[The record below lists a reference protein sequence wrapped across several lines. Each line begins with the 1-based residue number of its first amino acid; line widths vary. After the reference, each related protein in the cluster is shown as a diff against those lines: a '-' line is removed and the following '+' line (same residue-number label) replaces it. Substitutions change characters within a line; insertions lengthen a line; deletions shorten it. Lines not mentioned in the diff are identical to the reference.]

1 VHRVF
6 LHIILIFLCGL
17 TITARAQAPDPDSDA
32 KSPPAA
38 LLPDKP
44 IVEYDPVGNS
54 YLYYYSYDTR
64 KLMPYKVV
72 SAEEYRRE
80 QFLNLLRRGWAGE
93 NNAQASEGLT
103 SGHLPTTFNIR
114 SNVFRKVFGSNEI
127 TINPQGNVD
136 LTFAVNHTYTDNPV
150 IPERYRGTTNFDFN
164 TKMQFNIDGSI
175 GDRLKLN
182 FNYNTEA
189 TFDFETNLKLEYS
202 GDEDDIIQKI
212 EAGNVTLPLD
222 GSLITG
228 SQSLFGIKTD
238 LKFGNLLVTG
248 IFSRQDA
255 ESKSVELRGG
265 GQTNIFEIESDQYD
279 ANRHFFLAQYFYD
292 NYDRHLSNLPL
303 ILSGIN
309 IKRVEVWITN
319 KSARFDNSRNIVAF
333 MDLGERERIYN
344 KNFNPGISRFPS
356 DSLSNDL
363 LSKIVVSNLR
373 EAGNI
378 TNYLSSKGLRNGE
391 DFEKLDNARRLDES
405 EYRVNTQLGYVSL
418 NQALNNDEV
427 LAVAFEYEAAGKT
440 YRVGEFSTDG
450 IVAPNTLVMKLL
462 KGTSLTPKLPTWKL
476 MMKNVYSLNDYSIS
490 AKDFQMDIMYEN
502 SEVGTGVPYLSEGGK
517 KVAQIPL
524 LRVLNLDNLNSQHDA
539 FPDGQFDFV
548 EGITVLSDRGK
559 IIFPVLEPFGSYLE
573 RQFDNPTTA
582 AKYVF
587 KELYDSSLVK
597 AQSVADKN
605 RFKLVGSYLSE
616 GGSEIRLN
624 ATNIPQGSVV
634 VTAGGMQLQENIDYE
649 VNYVL
654 GTVRILNQAYL
665 ESGTPIKVTLENRE
679 LFNLQTKTLIG
690 AHLKYKFSDNFYVG
704 ATILNLSERSLTQKV
719 NWGDEPVSNTI
730 WGINTAFTTEVPLLT
745 RLVDALPILQTK
757 EKSSISV
764 DAEFAQFL
772 PGHSRA
778 IGASGGTVFIDDFE
792 NSESYLDLRNI
803 NSWVMASTP
812 QGQEKLFPN
821 WTLSDTLSYGYD
833 RARFSWFTI
842 YPEFLRNSAYTPG
855 YMKNN
860 PAKYQENHFV
870 REIPIVEV
878 FPEQEQIVGAPTNI
892 PVMNVTYYPDERG
905 PYNYTDALTSEGK
918 LINPETRWGGI
929 MRALPVTDFETAN
942 YDYIEFWVMDP
953 FVYDPNAKG
962 GKLYFNLGNLS
973 EDILKDG
980 LKSFENGLPSFDDTS
995 RYITTAW
1002 GRVPKV
1008 QALTQT
1014 FDNNYSARL
1023 YQDVGYDG
1031 LDETHE
1037 NSHFKKYVDKIT
1049 GTVITNPEARQRIT
1063 KDPSGD
1069 DYKYYLAPEYDQT
1082 EATILDRYK
1091 YYNNPDGNSRPTE
1104 QTGGDNTMGTT
1115 IPDMEDIN
1123 RDYTMNESE
1132 NYYQYEINLTPAAM
1146 RVGEN
1151 YIADMR
1157 EVSVNFKNN
1166 GQSKIRW
1173 YQFKIPVSE
1182 GRAFGAIQ
1190 DFKSIRFVRMF
1201 MRGFTD
1207 TTVLRFATLQLV
1219 RGDWRKYTQTLL
1231 QGQESTAQPEMT
1243 NAVFDISSLNIEE
1256 NSLRTPVNYVLP
1268 PGASRQI
1275 DPGQY
1280 QVRQLNE
1287 QSMMLK
1293 VIDLADGDG
1302 RAAYKNTNFD
1312 FRQYRRLKMD
1322 VHAEAINGYPLK
1334 NNELSVFVRIG
1345 TDYRYNYYE
1354 YEIPLSLTPHGVYGD
1369 NEREKVWRPENMLD
1383 VAMDIFTDAKL
1394 ERNTLLRA
1402 EGGSPAA
1409 VFEKMDGKN
1418 IVRVVGN
1425 PNLGNVRTLMIGVRN
1440 PAKRANPN
1448 DDGLAKSAIVWV
1460 NELRL
1465 TNLDESSGFA
1475 ANARMTAKLAD
1486 FGNITVAGNMM
1497 TPNFGSLESKINER
1511 TQDYM
1516 YQYDIAANLELGM
1529 LFPRG
1534 LGVRLPFFFGFMENY
1549 TTPKYNPFDQ
1559 DILLKDAV
1567 RNLTSYE
1574 RDSLY
1579 RMVLDY
1585 KQRLSFNFTNVRVA
1599 ANNMEQKV
1607 FHPSNLS
1614 VGFAYSRLFARNAKI
1629 DHQEDIN
1636 YHFNMA
1642 YAYNVQ
1648 PFYIDVFKNVG
1659 WLKSKHLRLI
1669 GDFNLNPYPNQFS
1682 FTNDINRTYNEVQFR
1697 SVVAPEVKIAPTA
1710 AKDFTWDRNYNMVWD
1725 IMRSL
1730 KLEFNA
1736 NNRARI
1742 DEPEGI
1748 INKRLD
1754 PEGYRHWHDSTWAN
1768 FWRFGRNVQYYHRY
1782 DLTYTVPINKIPF
1795 LDWTTS
1801 RFRYGGTYDWQ
1812 AAPILKDATFNPGNT
1827 ISNSRNITASLDFS
1841 FESLYNKVPFLR
1853 RVNDDFSGRIRRP
1866 PVMEE
1871 VTYERMLNFTANTKR
1886 TIRHK
1891 LKTERVKTT
1900 IVDAEGKEIKG
1911 TVEIVDENTVGVT
1924 LNQAARGV
1932 RVKVTGRVPKKQNPV
1947 SYAGKALVRAAMLVR
1962 NLSITYTGTDAT
1974 TLPGFMP
1981 GSQILGMNH
1990 ETGWAPGWGFI
2001 FGEQD
2006 ESFVE
2011 KARRMNWL
2019 SQDTNMISPY
2029 SMAHTNT
2036 WSFRATLEPFRDFRI
2051 ELGARRSY
2059 SENKLSYN
2067 VATPSAQRQV
2077 TGSFNISVLSIATAF
2092 ENPKPENDYYS
2103 KAFQTFLDNRA
2114 VIAGRLARSRAA
2126 ASSIYTGAVDPKTGF
2141 PQGYSP
2147 LSAEVL
2153 IPSFLAAYTGRS
2165 AGKVTLSNFFN
2176 IPLPNWQITYN
2187 GLSRL
2192 KALKDIVTSATL
2204 MHSYQST
2211 YAVNAYTLNQHYEE
2225 GVDGFSY
2232 VRNALGDFIARRDI
2246 MNVGITESF
2255 SPLFYVELGWFNALT
2270 TGVEWSKRRMIG
2282 LSMAN
2287 NQVTEN
2293 RTDEWRVWLGYTFR
2307 EFPVLFTFMSNR
2319 SSRAKTMLRMQ
2330 GGFKVSDNMNILRN
2344 IASDDSGL
2352 PQLADGKRTV
2362 SINCSADYTVS
2373 SNIMVRLFFDR
2384 VVNTP
2389 RVSAVGTANTTAG
2402 VSINILL
2409 AQ

>member
-1 VHRVF
+1 VHRLF
-6 LHIILIFLCGL
+6 LHIILVFLCGL
-17 TITARAQAPDPDSDA
+17 ALTVRAQEPALDA
-32 KSPPAA
+32 ESSPAT
-38 LLPDKP
+38 LLSNKP
-44 IVEYDPVGNS
+44 VIVYDPIANN
-54 YLYYYSYDTR
+54 YLYYYSFDTR
-64 KLMPYKVV
+64 KVMPYKVV

-80 QFLNLLRRGWAGE
+80 QFLNLLRRGWIDK
-93 NNAQASEGLT
+93 NNAQAAGGL
-103 SGHLPTTFNIR
+103 SGGQLPTTFNIR

-136 LTFAVNHTYTDNPV
+136 LTFAINHTYTDNPV

-189 TFDFETNLKLEYS
+189 TFDFETNLKLEYT
-202 GDEDDIIQKI
+202 GDEDDILQKI
-212 EAGNVTLPLD
+212 EAGNVSLPLD
-222 GSLITG
+222 GTLITG
-228 SQSLFGIKTD
+228 SQSLFGIKTG
-238 LKFGNLLVTG
+238 LQFGKLFVTS

-265 GQTNIFEIESDQYD
+265 GQTSIFEIEADQYD
-279 ANRHFFLAQYFYD
+279 ANRHFFLAQYFHD

-303 ILSGIN
+303 ILSGVN

-319 KSARFDNSRNIVAF
+319 KSARFEGSRNIVAF
-333 MDLGERERIYN
+333 MDLAEGDRIH
-344 KNFNPGISRFPS
+344 NPLFAKKPGRFPS

-363 LSKIVVSNLR
+363 LQKIDVNQLR
-373 EAGNI
+373 ETGNI
-378 TNYLSSKGLRNGE
+378 TNYLSGRGLRNGE
-391 DFEKLDNARRLDES
+391 DFEKLDNARRLNEN
-405 EYRVNTQLGYVSL
+405 EYKLNTQLGYISL
-418 NQALNNDEV
+418 NQTLNNDEV
-427 LAVAFEYEAAGKT
+427 LAVAFEYEAAGIT
-440 YRVGEFSTDG
+440 YKVGEFSTEG
-450 IVAPNTLVMKLL
+450 IIAPNTLVMKLL

-490 AKDFQMDIMYEN
+490 AEDFQMDVMYEN
-502 SEVGTGVPYLSEGGK
+502 SEVGTAVPYLSEGA
-517 KVAQIPL
+517 VAQKPL
-524 LRVLNLDNLNSQHDA
+524 LRVLNLDNLNSQQDA

-559 IIFPVLEPFGSYLE
+559 IIFPVLEPFGDYLE
-573 RQFDNPTTA
+573 KQIGDPAIA

-597 AQSVADKN
+597 AQSMADKN
-605 RFKLVGSYLSE
+605 RFKLSGSYLSE

-634 VTAGGMQLQENIDYE
+634 VTAGGIQLQENIDYE
-649 VNYVL
+649 VNYML

-690 AHLKYKFSDNFYVG
+690 THLKYKFNDNFYVG

-745 RLVDALPILQTK
+745 RLVDALPVLQTK

-772 PGHSRA
+772 PGHSSA

-803 NSWVMASTP
+803 NSWVLASTP
-812 QGQEKLFPN
+812 QGQEKLFPSWN
-821 WTLSDTLSYGYD
+821 TSDTLSYGYD

-855 YMKNN
+855 YIKNN

-870 REIPIVEV
+870 REIPIIEV
-878 FPEQEQIVGAPTNI
+878 FPEQEQVVGAPTNI
-892 PVMNVTYYPDERG
+892 PVMNVTYYPEERG
-905 PYNYTDALTSEGK
+905 PYNYTGALTSDGK
-918 LINPETRWGGI
+918 LTNPETRWGGV

-953 FVYDPNAKG
+953 FVYEPNAKG

-980 LKSFENGLPSFDDTS
+980 LKSFENGLPSFEDTD
-995 RYITTAW
+995 RYTTTVW
-1002 GRVPKV
+1002 GRVPKA

-1014 FDNNYSARL
+1014 FDNNYTARL

-1031 LDETHE
+1031 LDNLHE
-1037 NSHFKKYVDKIT
+1037 AEHYKIKDYLNQIT
-1049 GTVITNPEARQRIT
+1049 GKVIADAFNRI
-1063 KDPSGD
+1063 KDDPAGD
-1069 DYKYYLAPEYDQT
+1069 DYKYYLDADYDRT

-1132 NYYQYEINLTPAAM
+1132 NYYQYEINLTPGAM

-1151 YIADMR
+1151 YIADTR

-1166 GQSKIRW
+1166 GSSKVRW

-1219 RGDWRKYTQTLL
+1219 RGDWRRYTQTLL
-1231 QGQESTAQPEMT
+1231 QGQEGAAQPEMT
-1243 NAVFDISSLNIEE
+1243 NAAFDITSLNIEE
-1256 NSLRTPVNYVLP
+1256 NSRREPVNYVLP
-1268 PGASRQI
+1268 PGTSRQI

-1287 QSMMLK
+1287 QAMMLK
-1293 VIDLADGDG
+1293 VVDLADGDA

-1334 NNELSVFVRIG
+1334 NNDLSVFIRIG

-1354 YEIPLSLTPHGVYGD
+1354 YEIPLSLTPHGVYSD

-1383 VAMDIFTDAKL
+1383 IAMDIFTDAKL
-1394 ERNTLLRA
+1394 ERNALMKA
-1402 EGGSPAA
+1402 EGGSLAS
-1409 VFEKMDGKN
+1409 VFEKLDGKN

-1425 PNLGNVRTLMIGVRN
+1425 PNLGNVRTLMIGIRN
-1440 PAKRANPN
+1440 PAKRANPD
-1448 DDGLAKSAIVWV
+1448 DDGLAKSTVVWV

-1511 TQDYM
+1511 SQVYI

-1529 LFPRG
+1529 LFPRS

-1599 ANNMEQKV
+1599 ANSTEQRV

-1614 VGFAYSRLFARNAKI
+1614 LGFSYSRLFARNAKI

-1648 PFYIDVFKNVG
+1648 PFYIDVFKNAA
-1659 WLKSKHLRLI
+1659 WLKSKYLRLI

-1682 FTNDINRTYNEVQFR
+1682 FTTDINRTYNEVQFR
-1697 SVVAPEVKIAPTA
+1697 SVVAPDLQIAPTA
-1710 AKDFTWDRNYNMVWD
+1710 AKDFTWDRNYNMLWD
-1725 IMRSL
+1725 ITRSL

-1754 PEGYRHWHDSTWAN
+1754 PEGYRHWYDSTWTN
-1768 FWRFGRNVQYYHRY
+1768 FWRFGRNVQYYHQY
-1782 DLTYTVPINKIPF
+1782 DLTWTVPINKIPF
-1795 LDWTTS
+1795 LEWTNG

-1812 AAPILKDATFNPGNT
+1812 AAPILKDETYNPGNT
-1827 ISNSRNITASLDFS
+1827 ISNSRNIMASLDFS
-1841 FESLYNKVPFLR
+1841 FETLYNKVPFLR
-1853 RVNDDFSGRIRRP
+1853 KVNDDFSGRIRRL
-1866 PVMEE
+1866 PVM
-1871 VTYERMLNFTANTKR
+1871 VDAIYESRPLNFTAGAR
-1886 TIRHK
+1886 RVIRHK
-1891 LKTERVKTT
+1891 LNTERVKTT
-1900 IVDAEGKEIKG
+1900 IADADGKEIKG
-1911 TVEIVDENTVGVT
+1911 TVEIVDENTVSVT
-1924 LNQAARGV
+1924 LGQAARSV
-1932 RVKVTGRVPKKQNPV
+1932 RIKVTGRVPKKQNPV
-1947 SYAGKALVRAAMLVR
+1947 EYAGKALVRAAMLVR
-1962 NLSITYTGTDAT
+1962 TLSVNYTGTDAT
-1974 TLPGFMP
+1974 TLPGFTS
-1981 GSQILGMNH
+1981 GSQIMGMSYEN
-1990 ETGWAPGWGFI
+1990 GWAPGWGFV

-2006 ESFVE
+2006 EGFVE
-2011 KARRMNWL
+2011 KARRMHWL
-2019 SQDTNMISPY
+2019 SQDTAMISPY
-2029 SMAHTNT
+2029 SMAHTNS
-2036 WSFRATLEPFRDFRI
+2036 WDFRAVLEPFRDLKI
-2051 ELGARRSY
+2051 ELRARRSY

-2067 VATPSAQRQV
+2067 VSGPSAQRQI
-2077 TGSFNISVLSIATAF
+2077 TGSFNISALSIATAF
-2092 ENPKPENDYYS
+2092 ENPKAENDYYS
-2103 KAFQTFLDNRA
+2103 KAFQEFLDNRA
-2114 VIAGRLARSRAA
+2114 VVAGRLAQSRAA
-2126 ASSIYTGAVDPKTGF
+2126 ASSVYTGAPDANSETGF
-2141 PQGYSP
+2141 PSGYSP

-2165 AGKVTLSNFFN
+2165 AGKVTLKNFFN

-2211 YAVNAYTLNQHYEE
+2211 YAVNAYTLNQNYDEKA
-2225 GVDGFSY
+2225 DGFSY
-2232 VRNALGDFIARRDI
+2232 VRNALGDFIAQRDI
-2246 MNVGITESF
+2246 MNVGISERF
-2255 SPLFYVELGWFNALT
+2255 SPFFYVELGWFNALS
-2270 TGVEWSKRRMIG
+2270 TGAEWNKTRSVG

-2287 NQVTEN
+2287 NQITEN

-2319 SSRAKTMLRMQ
+2319 SSKAKTMLRMQ
-2330 GGFKVSDNMNILRN
+2330 AALSVRDDMYILRN
-2344 IASDDSGL
+2344 IALDDSGL
-2352 PQLADGKRTV
+2352 PQLADGKQT
-2362 SINCSADYTVS
+2362 ITIKCSADYTVS
-2373 SNIMVRLFFDR
+2373 SNIMLRLFFDR
-2384 VVNTP
+2384 TVNTP
-2389 RVSAVGTANTTAG
+2389 RVSTVGTANTNAG
-2402 VSINILL
+2402 LSINILL

>member
-1 VHRVF
+1 VHRF
-6 LHIILIFLCGL
+6 FPHIILLFLCGFAL
-17 TITARAQAPDPDSDA
+17 TTTAQEQNPAPEKEQAATS
-32 KSPPAA
+32 
-38 LLPDKP
+38 LNVDKP
-44 IVEYDPVGNS
+44 IIEYDPIANNYV
-54 YLYYYSYDTR
+54 YYYSFDTR
-64 KLMPYKVV
+64 KTMPYKVI

-80 QFLNLLRRGWAGE
+80 QFLNLQRRGWIDRSS
-93 NNAQASEGLT
+93 AQGGGLQ
-103 SGHLPTTFNIR
+103 SGGMLPTSFNIR
-114 SNVFRKVFGSNEI
+114 SDAFRKVFGSNEI

-136 LTFAVNHTYTDNPV
+136 LTFGINHMYTDNPI

-164 TKMQFNIDGSI
+164 TKMQFNIDGAI

-189 TFDFETNLKLEYS
+189 TFDFETNLKLEYT
-202 GDEDDIIQKI
+202 GDEDDIVQKI
-212 EAGNVTLPLD
+212 EAGNVSLPLE
-222 GSLITG
+222 GTLITG

-238 LKFGNLLVTG
+238 LKFGKLSVTS

-265 GQTNIFEIESDQYD
+265 GQTNMFEIESDKYD

-292 NYDRHLSNLPL
+292 NYDRHLNNLPL

-319 KSARFDNSRNIVAF
+319 KSARFENSRNVVAF
-333 MDLGERERIYN
+333 MDLGEGERIHN
-344 KNFNPGISRFPS
+344 TNFKKTPGHNRFP
-356 DSLSNDL
+356 DSLSNNL
-363 LSKIVVSNLR
+363 LQVVGVNALR
-373 EAGNI
+373 ESGNI
-378 TNYLSSKGLRNGE
+378 TSHLNGIGLRNGE
-391 DFEKLDNARRLDES
+391 DFEKLGNARRLNEN
-405 EYRVNTQLGYVSL
+405 EYTVNAQLGYISL

-427 LAVAFEYEAAGKT
+427 LAVAFEYEAAGKA
-440 YRVGEFSTDG
+440 YKVGEFSTDG

-476 MMKNVYSLNDYSIS
+476 MMKNVYSLDNYNIS

-502 SEVGTGVPYLSEGGK
+502 SEVGTTVPYLAEGN
-517 KVAQIPL
+517 VAQKPL
-524 LRVLNLDNLNSQHDA
+524 LRVLNLDNLNSQRDA

-548 EGITVLSDRGK
+548 EGVTVLAEKGK
-559 IIFPVLEPFGSYLE
+559 IIFPVREPFGEYLE
-573 RQFDNPTTA
+573 RQIGNAAIA

-597 AQSVADKN
+597 AQSMADKN

-624 ATNIPQGSVV
+624 ASNIPQGSVV
-634 VTAGGMQLQENIDYE
+634 VTAGGIQLQENIDYE
-649 VNYVL
+649 VNYML

-665 ESGTPIKVTLENRE
+665 ESGTPVKVTLENRE

-690 AHLKYKFSDNFYVG
+690 THLKYKFNDNFYVG
-704 ATILNLSERSLTQKV
+704 ATLLNLSERSLTQKV
-719 NWGDEPVSNTI
+719 NWGEEPVSNTI

-745 RLVDALPILQTK
+745 KLVDALPILQTK

-803 NSWVMASTP
+803 TSWVLASTP
-812 QGQEKLFPN
+812 QGQTIFPEAN
-821 WTLSDTLSYGYD
+821 LPKPDLSYGFN
-833 RARFSWFTI
+833 RAHLSWFTI

-870 REIPIVEV
+870 REIPITEV
-878 FPEQEQIVGAPTNI
+878 FPEQEQVVGAPTNI

-918 LINPETRWGGI
+918 LTSPGKRWGGI

-942 YDYIEFWVMDP
+942 YDYIEFWMMDP
-953 FVYDPNAKG
+953 FVYGDPNTSKG

-980 LKSFENGLPSFDDTS
+980 LKSFENGLPPFDDTS
-995 RYITTAW
+995 RYEVTPW

-1014 FDNNYSARL
+1014 FDNNYTARL
-1023 YQDVGYDG
+1023 YQDVGLDG
-1031 LDETHE
+1031 LDNEHE
-1037 NSHFKKYVDKIT
+1037 RAHFKSSS
-1049 GTVITNPEARQRIT
+1049 A
-1063 KDPSGD
+1063 DPSGD
-1069 DYKYYLAPEYDQT
+1069 DYKYYLDASYDQT
-1082 EATILDRYK
+1082 GADILERYK
-1091 YYNNPDGNSRPTE
+1091 YYNNPDGNSRPA
-1104 QTGGDNTMGTT
+1104 TGGDNTMGTT

-1132 NYYQYEINLTPAAM
+1132 NYYQYEVNLTPAAM
-1146 RVGEN
+1146 RVGTN
-1151 YIADMR
+1151 YITDVR

-1166 GQSKIRW
+1166 GQSKVRW
-1173 YQFKIPVSE
+1173 YQFKIPVGE

-1190 DFKSIRFVRMF
+1190 DFKSIRFIRMF
-1201 MRGFTD
+1201 LREFTD

-1219 RGDWRKYTQTLL
+1219 RGDWRRYSQSLL
-1231 QGQESTAQPEMT
+1231 QGQEGTSQPEMT

-1268 PGASRQI
+1268 PGTSRQI

-1287 QSMMLK
+1287 QAMMLK
-1293 VIDLADGDG
+1293 VLDLADGDG

-1334 NNELSVFVRIG
+1334 DNELSVFVRIG

-1354 YEIPLSLTPHGVYGD
+1354 YEIPLSLTPHGVYSD

-1383 VAMDIFTDAKL
+1383 VAMEVLTNAKL
-1394 ERNTLLRA
+1394 ERNALIKA
-1402 EGGSPAA
+1402 EGGSMAS
-1409 VFEKMDGKN
+1409 VFEKFDGKN

-1425 PNLGNVRTLMIGVRN
+1425 PNLGNVRALMVGIRN
-1440 PAKRANPN
+1440 PAKRTNLG
-1448 DDGLAKSAIVWV
+1448 DDGLPKSVIVWA

-1511 TQDYM
+1511 SQVYL
-1516 YQYDIAANLELGM
+1516 YQYDIATSLELGM
-1529 LFPRG
+1529 LFPRN

-1559 DILLKDAV
+1559 DILFKDAV
-1567 RNLTSYE
+1567 RHLTSYE

-1579 RMVLDY
+1579 RMALDY
-1585 KQRLSFNFTNVRVA
+1585 KQRLSVNFTNVRVA
-1599 ANNMEQKV
+1599 ANNVEQMV

-1614 VGFAYSRLFARNAKI
+1614 LGFAYSRLFARNAKI
-1629 DHQEDIN
+1629 DHQENIN
-1636 YHFNMA
+1636 YHFNLT

-1659 WLKSKHLRLI
+1659 WLKSKYLRLI
-1669 GDFNLNPYPNQFS
+1669 GDFNLNPFPNQFS
-1682 FTNDINRTYNEVQFR
+1682 FMNDINRTYNEVQFR
-1697 SVVAPEVKIAPTA
+1697 SVVAPEIQIAPTA

-1725 IMRSL
+1725 ITRAL

-1742 DEPEGI
+1742 DEPEGV
-1748 INKRLD
+1748 INRRLD

-1768 FWRFGRNVQYYHRY
+1768 FWRFGRNTQYFHRY
-1782 DLTYTVPINKIPF
+1782 DLTWTVPINKVPL
-1795 LDWTTS
+1795 LDWTS
-1801 RFRYGGTYDWQ
+1801 GHFRYGGSFDWQ
-1812 AAPILKDATFNPGNT
+1812 AAPLLNNNDYNPGNT
-1827 ISNSRNITASLDFS
+1827 IANSRNLGASLNLS
-1841 FESLYNKVPFLR
+1841 IESLYNKVPFLR
-1853 RVNDDFSGRIRRP
+1853 RINDEFSGRARRAP
-1866 PVMEE
+1866 AMVEVAYESKPV
-1871 VTYERMLNFTANTKR
+1871 NFTAKNR
-1886 TIRHK
+1886 RVIRHK
-1891 LKTERVKTT
+1891 LNTEQVKIT
-1900 IVDAEGKEIKG
+1900 VLDAEGKEIKG
-1911 TVEIVDENTVGVT
+1911 AVDVVDKNAVAVT
-1924 LNQAARGV
+1924 LDQAVRGA
-1932 RVKVTGRVPKKQNPV
+1932 RVKVTGRAPKKQDPV
-1947 SYAGKALVRAAMLVR
+1947 NFAGKALVRFAMMLR
-1962 NLSITYTGTDAT
+1962 NVSVNYTGTDAT
-1974 TLPGFMP
+1974 TLPGFLP
-1981 GSQILGMNH
+1981 GSQLLGMNYH
-1990 ETGWAPGWGFI
+1990 SGWAPGWGFV
-2001 FGEQD
+2001 FGDQD

-2011 KARRMNWL
+2011 KAHRMNWL
-2019 SQDTNMISPY
+2019 SQDTTIISPF
-2029 SMAHTNT
+2029 SMNHTNT
-2036 WSFRATLEPFRDFRI
+2036 WTFRATLEPFRDLKI
-2051 ELGARRSY
+2051 ELNARRSY

-2067 VATPSAQRQV
+2067 VATPSARPQRQV
-2077 TGSFNISVLSIATAF
+2077 TGSFNISVISIATAF

-2103 KAFQTFLDNRA
+2103 KAFQTFLGNRA
-2114 VIAGRLARSRAA
+2114 VIAGRLSRNRLST
-2126 ASSIYTGAVDPKTGF
+2126 SSIYTGAPDAKTGF
-2141 PQGYSP
+2141 PDGYSP

-2153 IPSFLAAYTGRS
+2153 IPSFLAAYTGRP
-2165 AGKVTLSNFFN
+2165 AGKVTLRNFFN
-2176 IPLPNWQITYN
+2176 IPLPNWEITYN

-2192 KALKDIVTSATL
+2192 KALKDVVTSATL
-2204 MHSYQST
+2204 MHRYQSM
-2211 YAVNAYTLNQHYEE
+2211 YAVNAYTLNQKYDEDM
-2225 GVDGFSY
+2225 DGFSY
-2232 VRNALGDFIARRDI
+2232 VRNTLGDFIAQRDI
-2246 MNVGITESF
+2246 MNVGISESF
-2255 SPLFYVELGWFNALT
+2255 SPLFYVELGWYNVLS
-2270 TGVEWSKRRMIG
+2270 TGVEYNKQRRVG

-2287 NQVTEN
+2287 NQIMEN
-2293 RTDEWRVWLGYTFR
+2293 RTNDWRVWLGYTFR

-2319 SSRAKTMLRMQ
+2319 SSMSKTMLRLQ
-2330 GGFKVSDNMNILRN
+2330 GGLKISDDMNILRN
-2344 IASDDSGL
+2344 IASDNSGL

-2373 SNIMVRLFFDR
+2373 SNIMIRLFFDR

-2389 RVSAVGTANTTAG
+2389 RVSAVGTANTNAG
-2402 VSINILL
+2402 LSINILL